1 MLRKLASSVSSFNFH
16 SPFLFSS
23 FFSFLPSL
31 GQITII
37 LLKIIDFDASSLEYF
52 FFFLFYDWSVRSCTN
67 APMTYAIRSVLSF
80 SLPFCLFFLFLTY
93 VRHNLC
99 TCCSLLLIHD
109 SLYSYDRRLLYP
121 RHLYANKYLYIR
133 TIRVCS
139 TYIRIYRNSRID
151 IVTYLRS
158 ELVQDTS
165 ILLTK
170 FIDLLLGNS
179 RLYQISFAK

>member
-1 MLRKLASSVSSFNFH
+1 MYERTDDICDPIGSII
-16 SPFLFSS
+16 FSS
-23 FFSFLPSL
+23 FLSFLFIFNVRPSQSL
-31 GQITII
+31 HVLFII
-37 LLKIIDFDASSLEYF
+37 INTRFIINT
-52 FFFLFYDWSVRSCTN
+52 R
-67 APMTYAIRSVLSF
+67 
-80 SLPFCLFFLFLTY
+80 
-93 VRHNLC
+93 
-99 TCCSLLLIHD
+99 
-109 SLYSYDRRLLYP
+109 LYSYDRRLLYP

-158 ELVQDTS
+158 ELVRDTS